1 MGSFDVELL
10 FTKIPLE
17 ETIHNCVN
25 DQFFNSSYS
34 DEWTRKDLFDLL
46 KLVTTETSFI
56 LDKKVSKQID
66 DVEIGWPEFPALASS
81 FLCHYQ
87 QFWLYE
93 CLHQFKLVVYI
104 HYVDDIF
111 VLFKYKEHEI

>member
-25 DQFFNSSYS
+25 DQFFNS
-34 DEWTRKDLFDLL
+34 EWTRKDLFDLL
-46 KLVTTETSFI
+46 KLVTTETFFI

-66 DVEIGWPEFPALASS
+66 EVEMG
-81 FLCHYQ
+81 
-87 QFWLYE
+87 
-93 CLHQFKLVVYI
+93 
-104 HYVDDIF
+104 
-111 VLFKYKEHEI
+111 